1 MIDLT
6 NFAEVVKYEVE
17 KMVGAGFKV
26 KLNDVRKNN
35 GIVLKGVTITEN
47 GNNIFPTVYLNDYY
61 KNYKDGRMTI
71 ADAANGVVGTYHNNQ
86 ISQSVDM
93 RYFLNYEKVSK
104 QIVYKLINTE
114 RNKELLKDIP
124 HVEFLDLSIVFQ
136 CMVSQAGFGMAS
148 ILIHNAHQKLWE
160 VSVEDLYQV
169 AKENTQI
176 LLGHEIKSMSEVL
189 CGIMEEEGT
198 EESDEDYM
206 LEMSDSVPMYVL
218 TNKQKVNG
226 AACMLYP
233 DLIRQFS
240 DRIGKN
246 LFIIPSSV
254 HELLLLPADHKDEA
268 SEIRCMIREINDT
281 QVRVEEIL
289 SYSLYFYDRQKGEII
304 TL

>member
-1 MIDLT
+1 ML
-6 NFAEVVKYEVE
+6 F
-17 KMVGAGFKV
+17 
-26 KLNDVRKNN
+26 R
-35 GIVLKGVTITEN
+35 
-47 GNNIFPTVYLNDYY
+47 
-61 KNYKDGRMTI
+61 
-71 ADAANGVVGTYHNNQ
+71 
-86 ISQSVDM
+86 S
-93 RYFLNYEKVSK
+93 
-104 QIVYKLINTE
+104 
-114 RNKELLKDIP
+114 
-124 HVEFLDLSIVFQ
+124 
-136 CMVSQAGFGMAS
+136 
-148 ILIHNAHQKLWE
+148 
-160 VSVEDLYQV
+160 

-189 CGIMEEEGT
+189 CGIMEAEGT

-240 DRIGKN
+240 DRFGKN

-289 SYSLYFYDRQKGEII
+289 SYSLYFYDRQKGEIL